1 MRFSKMS
8 DNKEAEQ
15 LTFDL
20 DLADSNKEFTVNI
33 SGDDYS
39 TGVYTSDNLWNG
51 ATTTSITLDTLD
63 TDYLTDTGSEHT
75 FNTTFEEFE
84 DTMPSISKIK
94 GMCEQYPAF
103 QKEFEKFRQMYNL
116 MKDDYEANNED
127 ELSF

>member
-1 MRFSKMS
+1 MS

-20 DLADSNKEFTVNI
+20 STTTTDGITI
-33 SGDDYS
+33 SVPNND
-39 TGVYTSDNLWNG
+39 LWNG
-51 ATTTSITLDTLD
+51 GSTSTITFD
-63 TDYLTDTGSEHT
+63 TDYLTDTGSEYT

-103 QKEFEKFRQMYNL
+103 KKEFEKFRQMYNL
-116 MKDDYEANNED
+116 IKDDYEANNED
-127 ELSF
+127 DIPF